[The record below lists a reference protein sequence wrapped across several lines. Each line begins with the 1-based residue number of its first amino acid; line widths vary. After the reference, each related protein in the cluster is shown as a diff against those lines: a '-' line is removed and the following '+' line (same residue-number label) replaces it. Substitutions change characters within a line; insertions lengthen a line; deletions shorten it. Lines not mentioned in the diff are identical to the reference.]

1 MRTLELNR
9 EQLNMLADCISCK
22 MEELREFG
30 KYINEAE
37 VDNLIR
43 EKIIKLKTL
52 LDYIDA

>member
-9 EQLNMLADCISCK
+9 EQLNMLAECILFK
-22 MEELREFG
+22 MEKIRGVGEYVNDD
-30 KYINEAE
+30 K

-52 LDYIDA
+52 LDYISV